1 MATELLDQL
10 ILVAVV
16 AVVPQQEVVTNQVAQ
31 VEQEY

>member
-16 AVVPQQEVVTNQVAQ
+16 AVVPQQEVVTNQVVQ